1 MSDPIESFKITSRY
15 FRIKPELA
23 TALERIELARKKPV
37 AFAVRANVA
46 FYGVPCDDCPAAGNQ
61 VSFDGKTF
69 FIRKRNFFVDF
80 LRLKICFEIAQKF
93 ILARDFIHIKEKYSS
108 DWWIGRLVRETCELG
123 FVPSAAKLESIRQGK
138 GKKALLRPQ
147 T

>member
-1 MSDPIESFKITSRY
+1 MLLFMAFPVMIVPPPVIKSR
-15 FRIKPELA
+15 LM
-23 TALERIELARKKPV
+23 
-37 AFAVRANVA
+37 VR
-46 FYGVPCDDCPAAGNQ
+46 
-61 VSFDGKTF
+61 TF
-69 FIRKRNFFVDF
+69 FTRKRNFFVDI
-80 LRLKICFEIAQKF
+80 LRLIVFLEIAQKF